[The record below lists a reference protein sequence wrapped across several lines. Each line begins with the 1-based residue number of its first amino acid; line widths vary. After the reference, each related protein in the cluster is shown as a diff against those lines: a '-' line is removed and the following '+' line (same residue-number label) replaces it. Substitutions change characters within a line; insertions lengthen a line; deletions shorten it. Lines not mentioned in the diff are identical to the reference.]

1 MTLIERVES
10 IFNSRNQRGNS
21 MGEYSSRNSIEIKT
35 NTAEDI
41 FDVYK
46 NYPTIFGI
54 VNDIRDA
61 IRNTPIWISEPSGV
75 EMKAANAM
83 EFKRLNKRPNIY
95 SNTNLASDIAFELVC
110 YGRCFLY
117 RKRGTMQTQF
127 FLIKNVDVD
136 SVKYKDAP
144 YSEKQIEYIRY
155 KKKSNNGIIA
165 DEIKNINGNL
175 IELTYSES
183 NYENR
188 FNTDM
193 QYDFISPLAAAARQ
207 VEAHANMTDALNEG
221 FADGGAR
228 KIISFK
234 NGDGSYSYSK
244 TILPEEDAELQEKL
258 KSYGRNKL
266 ARKYIVTKQEVSTA
280 DLSLP
285 INQLDVQGSKPAL
298 ESAICNAFRYP
309 PQLLAIKTGAYKSQ
323 TEAERA
329 FYVRCVAPLANYIF
343 EQLDILFETNINGKI
358 ELDYSELTFFQ
369 EDKQKKGAAIQTF
382 MQGAVQALEKEVMTK
397 EQVIKEIK
405 NML

>member
-1 MTLIERVES
+1 
-10 IFNSRNQRGNS
+10 
-21 MGEYSSRNSIEIKT
+21 
-35 NTAEDI
+35 
-41 FDVYK
+41 
-46 NYPTIFGI
+46 
-54 VNDIRDA
+54 
-61 IRNTPIWISEPSGV
+61 
-75 EMKAANAM
+75 
-83 EFKRLNKRPNIY
+83 
-95 SNTNLASDIAFELVC
+95 
-110 YGRCFLY
+110 
-117 RKRGTMQTQF
+117 MQTQF
-127 FLIKNVDVD
+127 FLIKNVDVE
-136 SVKYKDAP
+136 SIKYKDAP
-144 YSEKQIEYIRY
+144 FSERQIDSIRY
-155 KKKSNNGIIA
+155 KRKYSNGIVS
-165 DEIKNINGNL
+165 DEVKNINGNL
-175 IELTYSES
+175 IELTYSEC

-188 FNTDM
+188 LNTDM
-193 QYDFISPLAAAARQ
+193 MCDFISPLIAAARQ
-207 VEAHANMTDALNEG
+207 IEAHANMTDALNEG

-234 NGDGSYSYSK
+234 NGDGSYSYNK
-244 TILPEEDAELQEKL
+244 TILPDEEEELQTKL
-258 KSYGRNKL
+258 KFYGRTKS

-343 EQLDILFETNINGKI
+343 EQFDILFETNINGKI

-382 MQGAVQALEKEVMTK
+382 MQGAVQALDKGVMTI
-397 EQVIKEIK
+397 EDVSKEIK

>member
-1 MTLIERVES
+1 MGIIENIQAYFVR
-10 IFNSRNQRGNS
+10 RNASGNS
-21 MGEYSSRNSIEIKT
+21 IGNYSSRNSIEISTKT
-35 NTAEDI
+35 AQDI
-41 FDVYK
+41 FEVYK
-46 NYPTIFGI
+46 SFPTIFGI

-61 IRNTPIWISEPSGV
+61 IRNTPIWISEISGV
-75 EMKAANAM
+75 EMKSANAFD
-83 EFKRLNKRPNIY
+83 FKLFNKRPNIY
-95 SNTNLASDIAFELVC
+95 SYTNLASDAAFELIC

-117 RKRGTMQTQF
+117 RKKGTMQTQF
-127 FLIKNVDVD
+127 FLIKNVDIE
-136 SVKYKDAP
+136 SIKYKDAP
-144 YSEKQIEYIRY
+144 FSERQIDSIRY
-155 KKKSNNGIIA
+155 KRKYSNGIVS

-175 IELTYSES
+175 IELTYSEC

-188 FNTDM
+188 LNTDM
-193 QYDFISPLAAAARQ
+193 MCDFISPLVAAARQ
-207 VEAHANMTDALNEG
+207 IEAHANMTDALNEG

-234 NGDGSYSYSK
+234 NGDGSYSYNK
-244 TILPEEDAELQEKL
+244 TILPEEEEELQTKL
-258 KSYGRNKL
+258 KFYGRTKS

-329 FYVRCVAPLANYIF
+329 FYVRCVSPLANYIF

-382 MQGAVQALEKEVMTK
+382 MQGAVQALDKNVMTT
-397 EQVIKEIK
+397 EDVAKEIK